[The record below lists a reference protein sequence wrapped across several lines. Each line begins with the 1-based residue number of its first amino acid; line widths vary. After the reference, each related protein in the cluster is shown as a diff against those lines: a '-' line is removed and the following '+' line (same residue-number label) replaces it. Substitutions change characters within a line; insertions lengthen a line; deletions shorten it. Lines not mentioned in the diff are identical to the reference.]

1 MTSLCV
7 ILDIL
12 LINMSMHESLT
23 QGLCTSGS
31 FWLYT
36 ILHYFMIATYE
47 YVCACEWLCLCLVRQ
62 VYFQA
67 SRRDLLSILN
77 LQLRPRLQRVDRTF
91 HFYHP
96 EKTFLKRQF
105 ELQQNI
111 LAQGLES
118 KRMVQCGKPM
128 YSHSQTRPYVRMR
141 LRALKHLASAGIKD
155 RFDVMRQKWS

>member
-1 MTSLCV
+1 MFTLRAWNKTRSLHIVHSLQYTTVHYSTLQYTTVHYSTLQYTTVHYSTLRCV
-7 ILDIL
+7 IAQKY
-12 LINMSMHESLT
+12 H
-23 QGLCTSGS
+23 C
-31 FWLYT
+31 
-36 ILHYFMIATYE
+36 
-47 YVCACEWLCLCLVRQ
+47 VCEWPSLCLVHQ

-96 EKTFLKRQF
+96 EKTFLKKQF

-118 KRMVQCGKPM
+118 KHCGEK
-128 YSHSQTRPYVRMR
+128 
-141 LRALKHLASAGIKD
+141 
-155 RFDVMRQKWS
+155 